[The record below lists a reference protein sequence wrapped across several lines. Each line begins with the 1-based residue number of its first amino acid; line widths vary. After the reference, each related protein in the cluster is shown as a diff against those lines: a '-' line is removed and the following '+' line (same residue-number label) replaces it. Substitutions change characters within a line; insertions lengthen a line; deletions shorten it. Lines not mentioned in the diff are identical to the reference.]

1 MTIVVT
7 TYCARALKGAHR
19 IVLCIAA
26 STFLSACV
34 SGTSVRVAETNV
46 LVRNLPKPEK
56 ALAVDLQKVHVG
68 QDYYGR
74 VNYAA
79 ELAKEYM
86 KMADNAG
93 SAEDFAA
100 IGIISAAGVAAGGL
114 MYGSHLD
121 LIKGAG
127 LAAGTI
133 TATRGYF
140 KPGEAAPFLLDAAD
154 GMLCIASV
162 ARSPQFTP
170 VEAGAP
176 IVDDAISRIRL
187 DLRKKLLR
195 RAPDYQGII
204 NAIKAMT
211 TDNAE
216 KNIAQTLVSSTDVLS
231 DKLNLCVL
239 KAIGGS
245 ATAT

>member
-1 MTIVVT
+1 
-7 TYCARALKGAHR
+7 
-19 IVLCIAA
+19 
-26 STFLSACV
+26 
-34 SGTSVRVAETNV
+34 
-46 LVRNLPKPEK
+46 
-56 ALAVDLQKVHVG
+56 
-68 QDYYGR
+68 
-74 VNYAA
+74 
-79 ELAKEYM
+79 
-86 KMADNAG
+86 
-93 SAEDFAA
+93 
-100 IGIISAAGVAAGGL
+100 

-162 ARSPQFTP
+162 GRSPQFKP

-195 RAPDYQGII
+195 RAPDYQDVID
-204 NAIKAMT
+204 AIKSTT
-211 TDNAE
+211 TDDAQ
-216 KNIAQTLVSSTDVLS
+216 KNNTQTFVSSKDILR

-239 KAIGGS
+239 KAVGGG
-245 ATAT
+245 ANYT